1 MHYFVTPRLAGAF
14 KVSQLGEKQMNQVH
28 LHYTK
33 YPSGY
38 AAVSCIGLTPE
49 QLRHYAQPAGF
60 LFITAENE
68 TQRFVSRRLHSRI
81 KLFNA
86 LEDAGYEVS
95 TSAAGHDIVPPM
107 PLIPAEYYDDVVGA

>member
-1 MHYFVTPRLAGAF
+1 
-14 KVSQLGEKQMNQVH
+14 MNEVH

-38 AAVSCIGLTPE
+38 VAVSCIGLTVE
-49 QLRHYAQPAGF
+49 QLKHYATGAGF
-60 LFITAENE
+60 LFITAQYE

-86 LEDAGYEVS
+86 LEGAGYEVS
-95 TSAAGHDIVPPM
+95 TSADDHDIVPPM
-107 PLIPAEYYDDVVGA
+107 PLIPVDYYADDDVMGGAA

>member
-1 MHYFVTPRLAGAF
+1 
-14 KVSQLGEKQMNQVH
+14 MNEVH

-49 QLRHYAQPAGF
+49 QLRHYAQPVGF

-81 KLFNA
+81 KLFKA

-95 TSAAGHDIVPPM
+95 TSAADHDIVPPM
-107 PLIPAEYYDDVVGA
+107 PLIPVDYYADDDVMGGAA